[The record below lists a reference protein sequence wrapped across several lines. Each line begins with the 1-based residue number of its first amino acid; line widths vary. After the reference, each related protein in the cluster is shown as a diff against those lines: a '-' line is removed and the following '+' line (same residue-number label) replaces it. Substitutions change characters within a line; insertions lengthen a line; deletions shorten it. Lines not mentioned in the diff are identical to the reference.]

1 MLRRKHNWS
10 GFAEYMKYEELEKV
24 FLDKPGAW
32 LDYPFGQEVAVFKIG
47 PKMFGFIAW
56 NDDPLWMNLK
66 CDPERAIEL
75 RDEYPDIVG
84 GWHMNKKH
92 WNTVFLERELPDAL
106 IRELIDHSYELVT
119 SKLKKV
125 LKEELAELQKQK

>member
-92 WNTVFLERELPDAL
+92 WNTVSYIGPLRDQEFTA
-106 IRELIDHSYELVT
+106 LIDHSYDLVVA
-119 SKLKKV
+119 KLKKADR
-125 LKEELAELQKQK
+125 ETLAEL

>member
-66 CDPERAIEL
+66 CDPDDAIAL
-75 RDEYPDIVG
+75 REMFQAVQPGY
-84 GWHMNKKH
+84 HMNKQH
-92 WNTVFLERELPDAL
+92 WNTVTIDGSIPEPMLNDMVER
-106 IRELIDHSYELVT
+106 SYQLVLKSDQWRRRRSI
-119 SKLKKV
+119 SKLHR
-125 LKEELAELQKQK
+125 